1 MKVNVSKEIDVLQ
14 SCFRKQVLLS
24 EDLRLYCALAVGRGM
39 WKVMR
44 EAEEDGTSKYKFG
57 GQRDFSKKPP

>member
-1 MKVNVSKEIDVLQ
+1 
-14 SCFRKQVLLS
+14 
-24 EDLRLYCALAVGRGM
+24 M